1 MRKNKMLAFMMAAAM
16 TASIYSPVQAA
27 GYCANTNGSN
37 CQIIVGGNCLNGNS
51 VNGASNNNCNNSNL
65 LKDVLSNSSCN
76 NGNSVKGA
84 SDSSCNN
91 SNIVKEI
98 LKNSSCNSGNSV
110 KGASDSNCNNG
121 SCASTNNS
129 CNIVNG
135 GSCSNSSNSCST
147 LNGGSCA
154 NAGSSCNNSNN
165 AGVKGSKDNKGSSNT
180 GSNSTAALTN
190 QSSCVQN
197 GKVYKIVVSNGC
209 QSVTQTATEQP
220 STQVTNPSTEQPKT
234 QVTTEQPVTEK
245 PVAEKPVAEQPSTGQ
260 EKTTEEKTEEKSDVT
275 KPENPTADDKTSASM
290 SEDQGAAAASV
301 LNLVNQNRSSA
312 GLHSLKLDS
321 SLCAAA
327 QIRANEI
334 VSSFSHT
341 RPDGRKFST
350 VLTDNG
356 IRFTAAGENIAWG
369 QRSPEEVMSAWMN
382 SDGHRANIMN
392 QTYTKLGV
400 GHVTVNGRQYWVQ
413 LFSY

>member
-1 MRKNKMLAFMMAAAM
+1 MRKYKMLAVMMAVTM
-16 TASIYSPVQAA
+16 VGSIYSPIQAA
-27 GYCANTNGSN
+27 GYCSNGNGSN
-37 CQIIVGGNCLNGNS
+37 CRIVVGDNCLDG
-51 VNGASNNNCNNSNL
+51 SNYSNEALVKNILNNIN
-65 LKDVLSNSSCN
+65 CN

-84 SDSSCNN
+84 SDN
-91 SNIVKEI
+91 SNCK
-98 LKNSSCNSGNSV
+98 SGNCT
-110 KGASDSNCNNG
+110 D
-121 SCASTNNS
+121 
-129 CNIVNG
+129 
-135 GSCSNSSNSCST
+135 
-147 LNGGSCA
+147 
-154 NAGSSCNNSNN
+154 
-165 AGVKGSKDNKGSSNT
+165 T
-180 GSNSTAALTN
+180 GSNSCNTGKCSVTN
-190 QSSCVQN
+190 NNCNSANGGSCVQN
-197 GKVYKIVVSNGC
+197 GKVYKIVVGNGC
-209 QSVTQTATEQP
+209 QSVTRNTTKQP
-220 STQVTNPSTEQPKT
+220 SIQVTDPSTEQSEI
-234 QVTTEQPVTEK
+234 QVTTEQPTTEKSVAEKPSTEQSSTEK
-245 PVAEKPVAEQPSTGQ
+245 PVAEKPSTEQPSAGQ

-275 KPENPTADDKTSASM
+275 KPENPTADDMTYVSM
-290 SEDQGAAAASV
+290 SEDQGTAAASV
-301 LNLVNQNRSSA
+301 LNLVNQNRLSA

-321 SLCAAA
+321 SLCQAA

-369 QRSPEEVMSAWMN
+369 QRSAEEVMSAWMN

>member
-1 MRKNKMLAFMMAAAM
+1 MRKYKMLAVMMAVAM
-16 TASIYSPVQAA
+16 VGSIYSPLQAA
-27 GYCANTNGSN
+27 GYCSNGNGSN
-37 CQIIVGGNCLNGNS
+37 CRIVVEGNCLDGNCLNGNS
-51 VNGASNNNCNNSNL
+51 IKDVLNNNNCNGGNSVNGTSESGSC
-65 LKDVLSNSSCN
+65 SNEALVNNILNNIYCN

-84 SDSSCNN
+84 SDNSNCKSGNCTDTGSNSYNSGKCTDVKNNNCKNGSCADMNN
-91 SNIVKEI
+91 SNYKG
-98 LKNSSCNSGNSV
+98 GNCT
-110 KGASDSNCNNG
+110 DTNCNNG
-121 SCASTNNS
+121 KCSVTN
-129 CNIVNG
+129 
-135 GSCSNSSNSCST
+135 
-147 LNGGSCA
+147 
-154 NAGSSCNNSNN
+154 NNSN
-165 AGVKGSKDNKGSSNT
+165 
-180 GSNSTAALTN
+180 STN
-190 QSSCVQN
+190 GGSCVQN
-197 GKVYKIVVSNGC
+197 GKVYKIVVGNVC
-209 QSVTQTATEQP
+209 QSVAQTTTEQP

-234 QVTTEQPVTEK
+234 QITTEQPSTEQPVAEK
-245 PVAEKPVAEQPSTGQ
+245 PSTEQPVAEKPVVEQPSTGQ
-260 EKTTEEKTEEKSDVT
+260 EKTEDKTDVT
-275 KPENPTADDKTSASM
+275 KPENPAAEDKTDTYM

-301 LNLVNQNRSSA
+301 LNLVNQNRLSA

-321 SLCAAA
+321 SLCQAA